1 MSVPATQRPRRYR
14 AIIVDDERI
23 ARSGLRAMLAAEPL
37 IEVAGEAATCRDAIA
52 MTRALRPD
60 VVFLDI
66 ELQGGSGFDVAR
78 AFEPHERPA
87 IVIVTAYSSF
97 ALEAFGVRAL
107 DYLLKPFKR
116 AELADTVRRVVRY
129 LRGDLTAPADSLG
142 ASGVIPRGAGR
153 IAVRDRGVLAFV
165 EVTDIDWIEV
175 NGNYLE
181 IATGGR
187 VVTTRRTLGALTAS
201 LAASQFL
208 RISRSV
214 VVNLAA
220 VESIKRERG
229 WLFLFRM
236 RDKTEWPSSRRYR
249 RDVVGALHAL

>member
-1 MSVPATQRPRRYR
+1 
-14 AIIVDDERI
+14 
-23 ARSGLRAMLAAEPL
+23 MLAAEPL
-37 IEVAGEAATCRDAIA
+37 IEVAGEAATCRDAVA

-60 VVFLDI
+60 VLFLDI

-87 IVIVTAYSSF
+87 IVIVTAYSTF

-129 LRGDLTAPADSLG
+129 LRGDSISPSASLG

-153 IAVRDRGVLAFV
+153 IAVRDGGMLSFV
-165 EVTDIDWIEV
+165 DVTDIDWIEV

-181 IATGGR
+181 ISVKGR
-187 VVTTRRTLGALTAS
+187 IVTTRRTLGAITAS

-214 VVNLAA
+214 IVNLAS

-229 WLFLFRM
+229 WLFVFRM

-249 RDVVGALHAL
+249 RDVVGAIHAL